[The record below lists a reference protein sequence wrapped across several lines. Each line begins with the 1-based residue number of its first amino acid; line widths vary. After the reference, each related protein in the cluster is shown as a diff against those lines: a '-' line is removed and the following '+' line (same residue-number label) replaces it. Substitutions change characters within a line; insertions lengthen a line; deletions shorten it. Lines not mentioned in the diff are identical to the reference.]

1 MVVVH
6 FLPTK
11 AQAKANNNSHPNTIQ
26 NKQKQMENGENHNIN
41 KENKNPL
48 IDLQR
53 KKLLLKTVTALSM
66 IEDTE

>member
-11 AQAKANNNSHPNTIQ
+11 AQASKANNNSHPNTIQ

-41 KENKNPL
+41 KENRNP
-48 IDLQR
+48 
-53 KKLLLKTVTALSM
+53 
-66 IEDTE
+66 